1 MKQKTLKKLAIGLGV
16 AIVLML
22 GIVLAGPSI
31 VQARE
36 SKERAAQQTAV
47 SAGTASNVAAAELVD
62 TAQGGVKLNDAVTT
76 EEMVITE
83 DTGSKALAAAIAV
96 GLAAAAGAVAM
107 GIAIAKS
114 AEGISRQPEAEGSI
128 RTTLMLG
135 LVFIETAII
144 YALIVAILII
154 FVM

>member
-1 MKQKTLKKLAIGLGV
+1 MTIKVSKKLPI
-16 AIVLML
+16 IL
-22 GIVLAGPSI
+22 GIIILLLTAAVFAGSRI
-31 VQARE
+31 ANASEAR
-36 SKERAAQQTAV
+36 TAV
-47 SAGTASNVAAAELVD
+47 VREESNALASGSVTSSEEELVIE
-62 TAQGGVKLNDAVTT
+62 TANDA
-76 EEMVITE
+76 EA
-83 DTGSKALAAAIAV
+83 TGTKALAAAIAV
-96 GLAAAAGAVAM
+96 GLAAAAGAIAM